1 MAPFYSPS
9 LLSYGFQGREKE
21 LILISTVRANNRN
34 ALGFVADARRLNV
47 MITRARR
54 GLVLFGS
61 AETLEA
67 DEDWR
72 AYLLS

>member
-1 MAPFYSPS
+1 M
-9 LLSYGFQGREKE
+9 
-21 LILISTVRANNRN
+21 RANRRR

-54 GLVLFGS
+54 GLVLFGA

-67 DEDWR
+67 DDDWR
-72 AYLLS
+72 AYLRWLRRNKCYVPLGAPNIFAPP

>member
-1 MAPFYSPS
+1 M
-9 LLSYGFQGREKE
+9 
-21 LILISTVRANNRN
+21 RANSRN

-72 AYLLS
+72 AYLKPTYSITP

>member
-1 MAPFYSPS
+1 M
-9 LLSYGFQGREKE
+9 
-21 LILISTVRANNRN
+21 RANRRR

-54 GLVLFGS
+54 GLVLFGA

-67 DEDWR
+67 DDDWR
-72 AYLLS
+72 AYLRCLLR